1 MKNLFDFATKE
12 LSQDAFLRWL
22 FESYD
27 SSDAEV
33 KEASRSLLIAFINNP
48 KYTVTS
54 IVRLWTKAQDHKADI
69 VVWLEMND
77 GYKYGII
84 IEDKTYSSEH
94 NQLLK
99 YQCIFEQ
106 DKYWNENTNE
116 RKYIFYK
123 TGFIQD
129 WERNTVKNAKWE
141 LFDLKRIRDFWQRYS
156 NGSNLLLNWYA
167 NHINK
172 LYELYS
178 NTELVTEPNSKF
190 NAIAWFGFFN
200 NVLKER
206 YKNDFKIYVE
216 NSNYGYSYITFRP
229 LIPIAK
235 EDNTPYLEIT
245 SRDCNVYAD
254 GKIIGTNLIAK
265 WLVYGMEWRFKEKS
279 IGSYVDKL
287 RDTIDDIQDSLFI
300 SDRKFDKVIAHT
312 KKEEINSKEEFLL
325 KLDKILKDYKK
336 IYEAA
341 NIESLEL
348 EYKYSKL
355 YEDKIEIIKNISNK
369 LKEVKSE
376 DFKYKEIGCYN
387 LYGVY
392 KSYFSSYINIEDNG
406 LTLEAYIMKEPT
418 DREYEGFPYE
428 EADILYIALW
438 NRGNRDYDFSK
449 FITPD
454 CKKIITEGRNAW
466 GKHYIIKRYDL
477 KAHTSEF
484 IIKTAVQFITEEVK
498 KYTQS
503 KNITL

>member
-33 KEASRSLLIAFINNP
+33 KDASRGLLIDFINNP
-48 KYTVTS
+48 KYRTDS
-54 IVRLWTKAQDHKADI
+54 IVKLWTKAQDHKADI
-69 VVWLEMND
+69 VVWVEMND

-99 YQCIFEQ
+99 YQCIFEK
-106 DKYWNENTNE
+106 DKYWKENTNE
-116 RKYIFYK
+116 RRYIFYK
-123 TGFIQD
+123 TSFIQD
-129 WERNTVKNAKWE
+129 RERATVKNAKWE

-167 NHINK
+167 HHINK
-172 LYELYS
+172 LHELYS
-178 NTELVTEPNSKF
+178 NTELVTEPNSKY
-190 NAIAWFGFFN
+190 NTIAWFGFFN

-229 LIPIAK
+229 LIPVAK
-235 EDNTPYLEIT
+235 EDNTPFLEIT
-245 SRDCNVYAD
+245 SRDSNVYDD

-265 WLVYGMEWRFKEKS
+265 WLVYGMEWRFKENS
-279 IGSYVDKL
+279 IDLYVEKL
-287 RDTIDDIQDSLFI
+287 RKSLDKIQDSHFI
-300 SDRKFDKVIAHT
+300 SDRKYEKIIAHT

-325 KLDKILKDYKK
+325 KLDEILKDYKR
-336 IYEAA
+336 IYEDA
-341 NIESLEL
+341 NIESLKL
-348 EYKYSKL
+348 EYKYSKD
-355 YEDKIEIIKNISNK
+355 YNDKIEIVTSISNK
-369 LKEVKSE
+369 LKEVKSDE
-376 DFKYKEIGCYN
+376 FKCKEIGCYN
-387 LYGVY
+387 IEGVY

-418 DREYEGFPYE
+418 DREYDGFPFE

-438 NRGNRDYDFSK
+438 NRGNRDYDFDK

-454 CKKIITEGRNAW
+454 CKKIVTEGRNAW

-484 IIKTAVQFITEEVK
+484 IIKTAVDFITAEVEK
-498 KYTQS
+498 INQ
-503 KNITL
+503 